1 MEMLNYDIFA
11 LINAPAAPSHFMI
24 VGAQFAAK
32 WLLYLTGLWMVI
44 MWIVKGREMRTALLD
59 SAFAAALGLALSQ
72 VISYFYYHPRPFEI
86 KLGHQF
92 LEHVTESS
100 FPSDHGVIMFSIT
113 LALLMTRAS
122 RPWGFLFI
130 FISLTVAWSRVYL
143 GVHFPFDMAG
153 AFVVALFSVLIIT
166 GLPGILDKFV
176 YGPLLKIYDKILN
189 TARIPQS
196 ISPRS

>member
-1 MEMLNYDIFA
+1 METLNYDIFA
-11 LINAPAAPSHFMI
+11 LINAPAAPSQLMI
-24 VGAQFAAK
+24 EFAQFSAK

-44 MWIVKGREMRTALLD
+44 MWIRSGRAMRTALLD
-59 SAFAAALGLALSQ
+59 SAFAAGLGLGLSQ

-100 FPSDHGVIMFSIT
+100 FPSDHGVIMFAIT
-113 LALLMTRAS
+113 LALLMNRVS
-122 RPWGFLFI
+122 RLWGAFFI

-153 AFVVALFSVLIIT
+153 AFVVGLFSVLVIT

-176 YGPLLKIYDKILN
+176 YGPLLKIYDKTLN
-189 TARIPQS
+189 LARIPHTV
-196 ISPRS
+196 SPRS